1 MTRVLRQ
8 GSLLAV
14 LLAPLLLV
22 PPAFAQAVTGTI
34 TGRALDSSGGILP
47 GVEVAVSSPS
57 MIGGARTTFTDS
69 QGAYRVTQLP
79 SGEYR
84 VTFKLTGFRT
94 LNIDAVT
101 VGVGST
107 MTINGTMQIDSLE
120 ESITVVSDTPV
131 IDLQATTV

>member
-1 MTRVLRQ
+1 MTCVLRR
-8 GSLLAV
+8 SSFLAV
-14 LLAPLLLV
+14 LLASLLFA
-22 PPAFAQAVTGTI
+22 PPAFAQAITGTI

-57 MIGGARTTFTDS
+57 MIGGARTTFTDA

-94 LNIDAVT
+94 LNIEAIT

-107 MTINGTMQIDSLE
+107 MTINGT
-120 ESITVVSDTPV
+120 
-131 IDLQATTV
+131 